1 MFKFRE
7 IKEVK
12 EEESIKERKNQED
25 GFKKIKPEGAITFE
39 EACSFWEQEFARLA
53 EES

>member
-1 MFKFRE
+1 MRFREIRE
-7 IKEVK
+7 IKE
-12 EEESIKERKNQED
+12 ESIKKKRED